1 MMRHMGKA
9 GSGLM
14 MAVAALALGGCATL
28 PSSGPTGGAIRASAK
43 AGEFILVEVDAPESI
58 PEPAP
63 VAGFAAFAPAMGT
76 GVEAIMPGDVL
87 SIAMYEVGV
96 RLFSG
101 ASGPQPGQVFDPSAR
116 AERFAAVPVDQDGAI
131 RLPFVGRIEAA
142 GRRPAELAELIE
154 RRLVGQSEYPQVV
167 VTLAQ
172 ANGSAVFVSGE
183 VATPGRVPIT
193 GAREKLLDVIAL
205 AGGHR
210 GGAPEMVVRVMRRG
224 QASEGPLASLSY
236 ANMGGMPMEPGDRVE
251 IIRRPRTF
259 SVLGTGNRVTQV
271 VLAAERVSLVEA
283 LAQAAGP
290 NENLSDPA
298 AIFVFRYEKSDGGL
312 EKPMVYHMNMMR
324 PRSYFLAQKFMLND
338 KDVVYIGGA
347 AANRPTK
354 LLQIVSA
361 IFTPF
366 LLGRQLAD

>member
-1 MMRHMGKA
+1 MGKS
-9 GSGLM
+9 GSGLIACM
-14 MAVAALALGGCATL
+14 AALALGACSTL
-28 PSSGPTGGAIRASAK
+28 PSSGPAGSAIRASAK
-43 AGEFILVEVDAPESI
+43 AGEFVLVEVDSPERL
-58 PEPAP
+58 PMPAP
-63 VAGFAAFAPAMGT
+63 QPGFAAFTPAMQS
-76 GVEAIMPGDVL
+76 GVDAIMPGDVL

-101 ASGPQPGQVFDPSAR
+101 AAGPQPGQVFDPSAR
-116 AERFAAVPVDQDGAI
+116 AERFAAVPVDREGAI

-172 ANGSAVFVSGE
+172 ANGSAVFVGGE

-193 GAREKLLDVIAL
+193 AAQEKLLDVIAL
-205 AGGHR
+205 AGGYR
-210 GGAPEMVVRVMRRG
+210 GSAPDLVVRVLRRG
-224 QASEGPLASLSY
+224 EASEGPLASLTY
-236 ANMGGMPMEPGDRVE
+236 ANIGGMPMEPGDRVE

-271 VLAAERVSLVEA
+271 NFPAERVSLVEA

-298 AIFVFRYEKSDGGL
+298 AVFVFRYEDSGTGA

-324 PRSYFLAQKFMLND
+324 PRSYLLAQKFMLND